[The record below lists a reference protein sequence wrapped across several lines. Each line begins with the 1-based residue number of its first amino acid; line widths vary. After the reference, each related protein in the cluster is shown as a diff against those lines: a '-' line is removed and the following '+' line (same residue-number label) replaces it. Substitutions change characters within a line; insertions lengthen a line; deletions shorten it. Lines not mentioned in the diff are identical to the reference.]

1 MYLPSLNLYMKTTN
15 TIYDFIRNVDKMR
28 VAGIFAFLVLLVSCY
43 MPSMNGFSDN
53 LILPKWYFFTASII
67 ILLFLDTVF
76 RIRERRIIYK
86 TNDICWLFALT
97 AFVES
102 IIFIYAVFCGYVPLC
117 GLFGTFDNP
126 AGFACCLSIS
136 LPFYFYLFRDTSYSL
151 FLRSVIAF
159 MAVFVS
165 VAIIVSGSRTGLIS
179 IVLVAVLMLPL
190 KHTYR
195 KVYYL
200 ILLMAIIG
208 LCFYCLNIKQDSTS
222 GRFFIFER
230 SLEMIE
236 KHPFIGYG
244 YGGFMKNYM
253 NFQAEYFRNNP
264 DSVYSMLAGEVRHPL
279 NEFLML
285 WINWGIAGLFFMIA
299 MFLIPPVYYIR
310 KNRTMDIFVY
320 ALLPVFIFSLFSYPF
335 KYPLP
340 WLVCIIVWVRLLKEI
355 GGIEKCKVKSVF
367 YGIFICCL
375 FSAFLCLCNQW
386 SKEYRWSR
394 GIELMGKRR
403 ITRAMNIYDDLYPD
417 MKSNPYFL
425 YNCMASRFV
434 AGRLEDAAD
443 TYEECRKYISGY
455 NAELLGGDIYRASSL
470 FDKAEYHYEQA
481 CRMCPSKFAPLEG
494 LMQTYISKGDTVEA
508 NRIADIIIKKDV
520 KILSYDV
527 SRIKKSASDFI
538 SKHEKEFI
546 AK

>member
-53 LILPKWYFFTASII
+53 LILPKWYFFTASMI

-102 IIFIYAVFCGYVPLC
+102 IIFIYAVFCGYIPLC

-417 MKSNPYFL
+417 MTSNPYFL
-425 YNCMASRFV
+425 YNYAAV
-434 AGRLEDAAD
+434 LQAAGH
-443 TYEECRKYISGY
+443 YEESQRMARRCRRYWADYDLEVMMGD
-455 NAELLGGDIYRASSL
+455 NFRHLGDFRKSEDCYR
-470 FDKAEYHYEQA
+470 KAA
-481 CRMCPSKFAPLEG
+481 RMCPSRFLPLYKLYVLYGEEG
-494 LMQTYISKGDTVEA
+494 DLS
-508 NRIADIIIKKDV
+508 RKKQMAE
-520 KILSYDV
+520 KILDKPMK
-527 SRIKKSASDFI
+527 I
-538 SKHEKEFI
+538 ETKEI
-546 AK
+546 RMMRARVKREW